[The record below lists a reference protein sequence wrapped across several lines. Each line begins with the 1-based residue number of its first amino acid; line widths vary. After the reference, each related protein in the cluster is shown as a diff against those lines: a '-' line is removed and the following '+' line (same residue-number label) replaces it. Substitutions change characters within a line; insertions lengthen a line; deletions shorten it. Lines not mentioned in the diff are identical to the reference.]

1 MRKLC
6 YI

>member
-6 YI
+6 